1 MFHNNYMKH
10 ELSLVAEFHKKFAGP
25 ILQKPALIPK
35 DRTNFRYKLMSEEV
49 LEYREGVTKGDLENV
64 AKELADILY
73 ATYGSILE
81 HGLQDK
87 MPEIFAEVHR
97 SNMSKDYN
105 QYKMTKGKEYFP
117 ADIKTILEAL

>member
-1 MFHNNYMKH
+1 MFHNNYMKQ
-10 ELSLVAEFHKKFAGP
+10 ELSLVAEFHKKFDGP
-25 ILQKPALIPK
+25 ILQTPSLIPQ
-35 DRTNFRYKLMSEEV
+35 DRTDFRHKLMSEEV
-49 LEYREGVTKGDLENV
+49 LEYKEGAEKADLENI

-97 SNMSKDYN
+97 SNMSKDFN
-105 QYKMTKGKEYFP
+105 EYKMTKGKGYSP
-117 ADIKTILEAL
+117 ADIKSILGNE